1 MSDASGGTLKQP
13 PMKSKKASTLWAA
26 SQQSTSTHQNLS
38 KKMRQS
44 SSKLTCW
51 GSDKKHFY
59 IFLVSVE
66 FSALFQYVPW
76 TEVGLFS
83 HVCDGHQSI
92 NRDLQWFIFTYR
104 KRIPIYSHYGM
115 DDPSY
120 TMFWQK
126 CTLSG
131 ESLGLSPRCC
141 SYRRTRDGSDGL
153 VPVAADSRHHFEQH
167 FWAPCLFPQNDFWG
181 RTGLIVGAWQLWV

>member
-51 GSDKKHFY
+51 GSDKKLF
-59 IFLVSVE
+59 FLVSVE

-83 HVCDGHQSI
+83 HFCDGHQSI

-120 TMFWQK
+120 TMFWQ
-126 CTLSG
+126 
-131 ESLGLSPRCC
+131 RHIC
-141 SYRRTRDGSDGL
+141 SHQRNAHCQAKAWGSAQG
-153 VPVAADSRHHFEQH
+153 VA
-167 FWAPCLFPQNDFWG
+167 P
-181 RTGLIVGAWQLWV
+181 TGGHETAQMG

>member
-51 GSDKKHFY
+51 GSDKKHFF
-59 IFLVSVE
+59 FLVSVE

-83 HVCDGHQSI
+83 HFCDGHQSI

-120 TMFWQK
+120 TMFWQ
-126 CTLSG
+126 
-131 ESLGLSPRCC
+131 RHIC
-141 SYRRTRDGSDGL
+141 SHQRNAHCQAKAWGSAQG
-153 VPVAADSRHHFEQH
+153 VA
-167 FWAPCLFPQNDFWG
+167 P
-181 RTGLIVGAWQLWV
+181 TGGHETAQMG